1 MAGKCADGDALGIK
15 KAADT
20 RRSNHCVGYSR
31 GKSCLGAVEEVSK
44 QFA

>member
-1 MAGKCADGDALGIK
+1 MALECADGDARGIK
-15 KAADT
+15 KAANT

-31 GKSCLGAVEEVSK
+31 GKSCPWAVEEVSK